1 MAAGSGFSAAADA
14 SITRTLVGVTSGAY
28 TTPSTN
34 GMYAA
39 CYSTQFTAAAK
50 AGATEWTTASDGS
63 YARQQMG
70 VSTAFGWS
78 IAAYVNS
85 TGVVWSN
92 SNTITFPAVTLNSQT
107 LFALGWVDVVTL
119 GSGNINFFYDLTASL
134 SVNIASSVVL
144 SGSTGA
150 VFTTY

>member
-1 MAAGSGFSAAADA
+1 MAAGSGFTAAADA
-14 SITRTLVGVTSGAY
+14 SISRTIVGVTSGAY
-28 TTPSTN
+28 STPSTN
-34 GMYAA
+34 GMYAG
-39 CYSTQFTAAAK
+39 CFNTQFTAAAK

-85 TGVVWSN
+85 TGVVWNN
-92 SNTITFPAVTLNSQT
+92 SNTITFPAVTLNNQS
-107 LFALGWVDVVTL
+107 LAALGWIDVVTL
-119 GSGNINFFYDLTASL
+119 GSGNINFFYDLSAAL
-134 SVNIASSVVL
+134 SVNIGSNVIL
-144 SGSTGA
+144 NPSTGA

>member
-1 MAAGSGFSAAADA
+1 MAAGSGFTAAADA

-39 CYSTQFTAAAK
+39 CYNTQFTAAAK
-50 AGATEWTTASDGS
+50 AGATEWATASDGS

-92 SNTITFPAVTLNSQT
+92 SNTITVPAVTLNNQS
-107 LFALGWVDVVTL
+107 LAALGWVDVVTL
-119 GSGNINFFYDLTASL
+119 GSGNINFFFDL
-134 SVNIASSVVL
+134 SVALPVNIGSSVVL